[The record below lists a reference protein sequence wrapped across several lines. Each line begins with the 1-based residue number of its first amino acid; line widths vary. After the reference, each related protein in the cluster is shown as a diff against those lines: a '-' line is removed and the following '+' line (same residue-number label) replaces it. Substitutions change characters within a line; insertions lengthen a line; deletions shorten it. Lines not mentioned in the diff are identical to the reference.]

1 MVQVNRVCLKI
12 LFINRPQFLVDSNAD
27 NPTINNHIIQI
38 TTMKKILLLLI
49 AALTMTIAS
58 AKDIKTVV
66 LTTVPQMHCEN
77 CEKRIKD
84 NIRFEKGIKKIVT
97 DVEQQTVTITYDA
110 DKTTVENIIKGFE
123 KIKYN
128 AREVKDGEQIV
139 TNEDEECPNM

>member
-1 MVQVNRVCLKI
+1 
-12 LFINRPQFLVDSNAD
+12 
-27 NPTINNHIIQI
+27 
-38 TTMKKILLLLI
+38 MKKILLLLI
-49 AALTMTIAS
+49 AALTMTMAS

-97 DVEQQTVTITYDA
+97 DVEQQKVTITYDA

-139 TNEDEECPNM
+139 TNVDEECPNM